1 MGRLHQA
8 KRGIGDNFPYLLR
21 VPIFGK
27 CQKNLGTSGESATT
41 SPTYSEYRF
50 SENVRKI
57 LVPVH
62 FFFEKGAGLQ
72 HAPCP
77 AKPRGRHIVPM
88 RLRNTPLWLYFRSVR
103 SSEKSV
109 KL

>member
-8 KRGIGDNFPYLLR
+8 KRGIGDNFTYSLR
-21 VPIFGK
+21 VPTFGK
-27 CQKNLGTSGESATT
+27 CQKKSW
-41 SPTYSEYRF
+41 YQY
-50 SENVRKI
+50 I
-57 LVPVH
+57 
-62 FFFEKGAGLQ
+62 FFWKRGAGLQ

-77 AKPRGRHIVPM
+77 AKSRGRHIVPM
-88 RLRNTPLWLYFRSVR
+88 RLTNMPLWLYFRSVR